1 MTKQAEE
8 KEYLLGF
15 LGGGIQPLKPAAEAA
30 AAAASP
36 PPAPP
41 LLVVVLG
48 SSFSVVS
55 YSVSSSSSF
64 IHYMINNMI
73 NYKVPVFKKQNWFPH
88 GNMRSRLILNQ
99 SFPPSDYH
107 AS

>member
-15 LGGGIQPLKPAAEAA
+15 LGGGGIQPLKPAAEAE

-73 NYKVPVFKKQNWFPH
+73 NYKVPVLKKKIITE
-88 GNMRSRLILNQ
+88 LV
-99 SFPPSDYH
+99 PSW
-107 AS
+107 